1 MKLRRHIPNIFT
13 CCNLM
18 CGLLA
23 VAVSAMNLALV
34 FLLGAFVFDFLD
46 GFSARKMKAESAV
59 GKDLDS
65 LADLVSFGVAPAVMA
80 FKMLS
85 SFAAGCLPE
94 ANGVSASVG
103 FKMSGS
109 PAAEWLPVAASAG
122 MLLLP
127 VFTALRLA
135 RFNNDSRQKVN
146 FIGLPA
152 SASGL
157 LIASLASESLQSFGM
172 LVAVLVCGFL
182 MLSSIPFFSFKDIS
196 KFQSGWTRQRVM
208 LVVILIAIIIY
219 LLTDISFSLCIVC
232 VVLFYVL
239 MNIFYSVKYL
249 FK

>member
-1 MKLRRHIPNIFT
+1 
-13 CCNLM
+13 
-18 CGLLA
+18 
-23 VAVSAMNLALV
+23 MNLALV
-34 FLLGAFVFDFLD
+34 FLLCAFVFDFLD

-85 SFAAGCLPE
+85 SFAA
-94 ANGVSASVG
+94 
-103 FKMSGS
+103 
-109 PAAEWLPVAASAG
+109 EWLSVVASAG

>member
-1 MKLRRHIPNIFT
+1 
-13 CCNLM
+13 
-18 CGLLA
+18 
-23 VAVSAMNLALV
+23 MNLALV

-65 LADLVSFGVAPAVMA
+65 LADLVSFGVTPAVMA
-80 FKMLS
+80 
-85 SFAAGCLPE
+85 
-94 ANGVSASVG
+94 

-109 PAAEWLPVAASAG
+109 PAAGWLSVVASAG

-219 LLTDISFSLCIVC
+219 LLTDISFSLCIIC

>member
-1 MKLRRHIPNIFT
+1 
-13 CCNLM
+13 M

-23 VAVSAMNLALV
+23 VTVSAMNLALV

-85 SFAAGCLPE
+85 SF
-94 ANGVSASVG
+94 
-103 FKMSGS
+103 
-109 PAAEWLPVAASAG
+109 AAEWLPVAASAG

>member
-1 MKLRRHIPNIFT
+1 
-13 CCNLM
+13 M

-23 VAVSAMNLALV
+23 VTVSAMNLALV

-46 GFSARKMKAESAV
+46 GFSARKMKAESVV

-80 FKMLS
+80 
-85 SFAAGCLPE
+85 
-94 ANGVSASVG
+94 

-219 LLTDISFSLCIVC
+219 LLTDISFSLCIIC

>member
-1 MKLRRHIPNIFT
+1 
-13 CCNLM
+13 
-18 CGLLA
+18 
-23 VAVSAMNLALV
+23 
-34 FLLGAFVFDFLD
+34 
-46 GFSARKMKAESAV
+46 
-59 GKDLDS
+59 
-65 LADLVSFGVAPAVMA
+65 
-80 FKMLS
+80 
-85 SFAAGCLPE
+85 
-94 ANGVSASVG
+94 
-103 FKMSGS
+103 MSR
-109 PAAEWLPVAASAG
+109 
-122 MLLLP
+122 LLP

-219 LLTDISFSLCIVC
+219 LLMDISFSLCIVC

>member
-80 FKMLS
+80 FKMLT
-85 SFAAGCLPE
+85 SFAAGWL
-94 ANGVSASVG
+94 SV
-103 FKMSGS
+103 
-109 PAAEWLPVAASAG
+109 VASAG

-239 MNIFYSVKYL
+239 MNIFYSGKYL

>member
-1 MKLRRHIPNIFT
+1 
-13 CCNLM
+13 M

-23 VAVSAMNLALV
+23 VTVSAMNLALV

-65 LADLVSFGVAPAVMA
+65 LADLVSFGVTPAVMA
-80 FKMLS
+80 
-85 SFAAGCLPE
+85 
-94 ANGVSASVG
+94 

-109 PAAEWLPVAASAG
+109 PAAGWLSVVASAG

-219 LLTDISFSLCIVC
+219 LLTDISFSLCIIC

>member
-1 MKLRRHIPNIFT
+1 
-13 CCNLM
+13 M

-23 VAVSAMNLALV
+23 VTVSAMNLALV
-34 FLLGAFVFDFLD
+34 FLLCAFVFDFLD

-85 SFAAGCLPE
+85 SFAA
-94 ANGVSASVG
+94 
-103 FKMSGS
+103 
-109 PAAEWLPVAASAG
+109 EWLSVVASAG

>member
-23 VAVSAMNLALV
+23 VTVSAMNLALV
-34 FLLGAFVFDFLD
+34 FLLCAFVFDFLD

-85 SFAAGCLPE
+85 SFAA
-94 ANGVSASVG
+94 
-103 FKMSGS
+103 
-109 PAAEWLPVAASAG
+109 EWLSVVASAG